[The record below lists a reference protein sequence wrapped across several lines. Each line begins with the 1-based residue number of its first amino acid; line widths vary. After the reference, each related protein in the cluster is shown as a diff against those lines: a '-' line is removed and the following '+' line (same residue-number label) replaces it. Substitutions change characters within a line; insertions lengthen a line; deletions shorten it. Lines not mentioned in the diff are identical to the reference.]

1 MAADDVWREAFLFQL
16 LAEFC
21 AGFGPDRFR
30 FGIDNQRMG
39 VVAIAS
45 FGLINAM
52 VITLCFGDAAFTHSH
67 GNNRVA
73 RLPEQLLADMNVLTW
88 KGLVNEQNI
97 HALAVKRQG
106 PVRVLL
112 G

>member
-21 AGFGPDRFR
+21 AGFGPDRLR
-30 FGIDNQRMG
+30 FGVKNQWMS
-39 VVAIAS
+39 VLTISS

-73 RLPEQLLADMNVLTW
+73 RLLEQLLADMNVLTW

-97 HALAVKRQG
+97 HALALKRQSS
-106 PVRVLL
+106 VCVLL

>member
-1 MAADDVWREAFLFQL
+1 
-16 LAEFC
+16 
-21 AGFGPDRFR
+21 
-30 FGIDNQRMG
+30 MG

-52 VITLCFGDAAFTHSH
+52 VITLRFWNAAFTHSH

-73 RLPEQLLADMNVLTW
+73 RLLEQLLADMNVLTW
-88 KGLVNEQNI
+88 KGLVNKQNI
-97 HALAVKRQG
+97 HALALKRQG
-106 PVRVLL
+106 LVCVLL

>member
-21 AGFGPDRFR
+21 AGFGPDRLR
-30 FGIDNQRMG
+30 FGVKNQWMS
-39 VVAIAS
+39 VLTISS
-45 FGLINAM
+45 FGLIDAM
-52 VITLCFGDAAFTHSH
+52 VITLRFGDAAFMHSH

-73 RLPEQLLADMNVLTW
+73 RLLEQLLADMNVLTW
-88 KGLVNEQNI
+88 KGLVNKQNI
-97 HALAVKRQG
+97 HALALKRQG
-106 PVRVLL
+106 LVCVLL

>member
-1 MAADDVWREAFLFQL
+1 MAADDVWREPFLFQL

-21 AGFGPDRFR
+21 TGFGPDRFR
-30 FGIDNQRMG
+30 FGVKNQWIS
-39 VVAIAS
+39 VLTISS

-52 VITLCFGDAAFTHSH
+52 VVTLRFRDAAFMHSH

-73 RLPEQLLADMNVLTW
+73 RLLEQLLADMNVLTW

-97 HALAVKRQG
+97 HALALKRQG
-106 PVRVLL
+106 SVRVLL

>member
-1 MAADDVWREAFLFQL
+1 MAADDVWHEALLFQL

-21 AGFGPDRFR
+21 AGFGPDRFC

-39 VVAIAS
+39 VVAISS

-52 VITLCFGDAAFTHSH
+52 VITLRFGDAAFTHSY
-67 GNNRVA
+67 GNYRVA
-73 RLPEQLLADMNVLTW
+73 RLLEQLLADMNVLTW

-97 HALAVKRQG
+97 HALALKRQDL
-106 PVRVLL
+106 VCVLL